1 MTEIAKYNGM
11 MSYLTRPPAPK
22 TQVADLV
29 DDLEPGPLKDELL
42 KDFDPTQEEYEE
54 YLQRKGLGERPFNAS
69 NGGSP
74 KEEIVEPSKSMQVDT
89 TTKGIPDP
97 LEEFKKQADVFL
109 QGSFASTNKEFFNSL
124 IQKEYDKALD
134 AGVLPEEALSFLK
147 ERSQMYRTLAEE
159 GRMQGE
165 PAILGPSYGRENKA
179 IGGGVIEGED
189 LGTREG
195 FNKPQLNPERRVI
208 TQSTKET
215 RSLYNSDKLTKK
227 IIELVKKEPDNYDSV
242 LKKINS
248 YKGNKYKYSANNL
261 SNVLRFLAEDN
272 RIDPKYTV
280 NKAGIPRYVVNKRNA
295 KIDELINVDPDKLP
309 TAQSIAKKVGV
320 TTTTVTNY
328 LKESKGEDWLEQNYG
343 KERFKRYGDI
353 GLRKQFLNYVLN
365 NPVEKFKLDNI
376 IKNTDIKTKKEA
388 NSIYSKLLADIYDKR
403 APNIDRPVLYID
415 ENINLKDLT
424 KKLRSSDD
432 FYDAYERK
440 IGSLLLEAYDGN
452 LDSKEYKNAR
462 NTLTAY
468 HNLIRPLNKKY
479 PSIAQTIEHPIPYTF
494 LTEVAAGKD
503 PKNLINTTILGDKEN
518 TFKSKID
525 EVKIKLRRN
534 LEKNPK
540 DKKLLTQLEDMK
552 KLETFLTKETGMGFG
567 VIKSRFTDPRVQ
579 DLDFGAETFGTK
591 KIVPQIEESLNV
603 RKNVVDF
610 YNKFKNSDEVKK
622 LFENAGVGIKTFRML
637 GGIRKGNVPLFLKQM
652 NEILEKNPGLKDQ
665 LTQLNVFN
673 EDDRILLASLDGQS
687 GTMTDFYSGPNLTA
701 EEKDPF
707 PYEAALPAGVALG
720 KYGPQ
725 VLKLLK
731 NIGGKS
737 IRTVGS
743 PTAAGLFAYDTIK
756 DRMEEGESLPRA
768 VIDKEVGF
776 ELLFPE
782 IAKQLSSKAATS
794 APGILSTI
802 GRFALNPIGK
812 AARVFTPAG
821 AVITGAGLAKDY
833 YDFVQRELERKAADP
848 EAYKAEQEEQM
859 GIAAANGGLIRKRFA
874 DGPEDPSKRNFMKI
888 LGGLASLPLVGRFF
902 KIGEKAAPVIDAVKT
917 EAAKGKPEWFDAL
930 VNKVIRMGEDVT
942 DRFATKDRETV
953 NQINIGDGETVR
965 VYRDIDEGA
974 VRVEYESPD
983 NVYGDQVVLEYKKPL
998 PDEGDPR
1005 PTAEFNTAE
1014 SGPVGRVVGPDDVE
1028 LDVDE
1033 VGGTSIEDL
1042 DSDVSKLKEFATGQ
1056 KPTMKEIVQNKKR
1069 KDKAARITDN
1079 IDGAASDAIVRRQ
1092 GDYDPSDYED

>member
-1 MTEIAKYNGM
+1 MKIAEYNDM
-11 MSYLTRPPAPK
+11 MSYLTRPAPQTK
-22 TQVADLV
+22 VADLV
-29 DDLEPGPLKDELL
+29 DDLEPGSLKDEM
-42 KDFDPTQEEYEE
+42 KGKFDPDQATYEE

-69 NGGSP
+69 EGGSP
-74 KEEIVEPSKSMQVDT
+74 LVPKPKPYTLEQFQERVELFIKGALGGFPKEDMINKLQLELDKAEES
-89 TTKGIPDP
+89 GI
-97 LEEFKKQADVFL
+97 LSREEAINFL
-109 QGSFASTNKEFFNSL
+109 NERTQQIKEF
-124 IQKEYDKALD
+124 IQNNP
-134 AGVLPEEALSFLK
+134 GEADLSRVK
-147 ERSQMYRTLAEE
+147 
-159 GRMQGE
+159 
-165 PAILGPSYGRENKA
+165 KA

-195 FNKPQLNPERRVI
+195 FNKPQLNPEKQI
-208 TQSTKET
+208 IKSATKES
-215 RSLYNSDKLTKK
+215 RALYNDEKLVSK
-227 IIELVKKEPDNYDSV
+227 IIELIKKEPDDYDSV
-242 LKKINS
+242 VKKINS
-248 YKGNKYKYSANNL
+248 YKGNKYKYSNKNL
-261 SNVLRFLAEDN
+261 SNVLTFLANEN
-272 RIDPKYTV
+272 RIDRKYTV
-280 NKAGIPRYVVNKRNA
+280 DKTGTPNYVVNKRNA
-295 KIDELINVDPDKLP
+295 KIDELINVAPDKLP
-309 TAQSIAKKVGV
+309 TASSIAKKVGV

-328 LKESKGEDWLEQNYG
+328 LKKSKGEDWLEQNYG

-567 VIKSRFTDPRVQ
+567 VVKSRFTDPRVQ

-665 LTQLNVFN
+665 LTQLNVFD

-701 EEKDPF
+701 EEKDPL

-725 VLKLLK
+725 ILNALKGVGKVGLK
-731 NIGGKS
+731 
-737 IRTVGS
+737 TVGS
-743 PTAAGLFAYDTIK
+743 LPAAVTFAGTTIK
-756 DRMEEGESLPRA
+756 ENLDQGKNIADA
-768 VIDKEVGF
+768 VVDPLVGI
-776 ELLFPE
+776 ELLLPE
-782 IAKQLSSKAATS
+782 TVKKLGPLMA
-794 APGILSTI
+794 
-802 GRFALNPIGK
+802 R
-812 AARVFTPAG
+812 AARVSTPVG
-821 AVITGAGLAKDY
+821 ATITGLGTLKDRTLGMMRDAEALAAMQPNEQQQKLIEEFAAQQY
-833 YDFVQRELERKAADP
+833 RGYEL
-848 EAYKAEQEEQM
+848 
-859 GIAAANGGLIRKRFA
+859 GGRVGFA
-874 DGPEDPSKRNFMKI
+874 DGPEDPSKRKFMKI
-888 LGGLASLPLVGRFF
+888 LGGLASLPIVGRFF

-917 EAAKGKPEWFDAL
+917 EVVKGKPEWFDAL

-942 DRFATKDRETV
+942 DRFATVDREIV
-953 NQINIGDGETVR
+953 NQIDIADGETVR
-965 VYRDIDEGA
+965 VYRNVDEGS
-974 VRVEYESPD
+974 VRVEYESPENMGEGSVD
-983 NVYGDQVVLEYKKPL
+983 LVYKKPL
-998 PDEGDPR
+998 PDEGDPSPSANFYATELEPR
-1005 PTAEFNTAE
+1005 GIR
-1014 SGPVGRVVGPDDVE
+1014 SGPDDYDIEFDGENYADSIDE
-1028 LDVDE
+1028 LM
-1033 VGGTSIEDL
+1033 
-1042 DSDVSKLKEFATGQ
+1042 SDTTKLKEFATGQ
-1056 KPTMKEIVQNKKR
+1056 KRTIKEIVESKKK
-1069 KDKAARITDN
+1069 KDKTKAMNESTVEQAEYLESKYGPGDE
-1079 IDGAASDAIVRRQ
+1079 
-1092 GDYDPSDYED
+1092 GDYFQDFSDYD